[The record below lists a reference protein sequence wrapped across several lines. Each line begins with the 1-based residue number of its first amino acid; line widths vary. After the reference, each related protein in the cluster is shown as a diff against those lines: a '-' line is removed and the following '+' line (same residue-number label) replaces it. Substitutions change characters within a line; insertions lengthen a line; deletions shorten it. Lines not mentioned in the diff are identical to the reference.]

1 MKVLSDIDGT
11 LLRFGGQ
18 KVAPSVK
25 VALEGLYLNGIQ
37 VHLVTSRTIAT
48 TQDLIND
55 MSIGHQLLV
64 TDSGATVAYADTFE
78 IVWRQ
83 WLDGKLVYELSSLL
97 VAYAVIFCCTLEHN
111 PLTQESAK
119 KMIARGEHGFVDVPS
134 IFVVHTQDSAQLIRA
149 VLVQFKTIRIHTEP
163 YEGGPLYGTQITCKG
178 VDKESG
184 VRRLLAISGDYSGGI
199 LAIGDGSNDLP
210 LFKTADI
217 KVAMGS
223 SPDVLKEQ
231 ADFVTDTVECDGFI
245 QAMYKYGLL

>member
-1 MKVLSDIDGT
+1 MRVLSDIDGT
-11 LLRFGGQ
+11 LLRFGEQ

-25 VALEGLYLNGIQ
+25 VALKGLYRNGIQ

-48 TQDLIND
+48 TRDLIKD

-64 TDSGATVAYADTFE
+64 TDSGATVAYADTLE

-83 WLDGKLVYELSSLL
+83 WLDGKLVYQLSSHL
-97 VAYAVIFCCTLEHN
+97 VAHAVIFCCTLEHD
-111 PLTQESAK
+111 PLSRESAK
-119 KMIARGEHGFVDVPS
+119 KMIEAGERGFGDVPS
-134 IFVVHTQDSAQLIRA
+134 IFIVHTQDSTQPIRA
-149 VLVQFKTIRIHTEP
+149 VLAQFKTIRAHTEP
-163 YEGGPLYGTQITCKG
+163 YEGGSLYGTQITCKG

-184 VRRLLAISGDYSGGI
+184 VRQLLAISGDYSGGI

-210 LFKTADI
+210 LFKAADI

-231 ADFVTDTVECDGFI
+231 ADFVTDTVEEGGFI
-245 QAMYKYGLL
+245 QAMYRYGLL